1 MYELFHKLL
10 EKDFWLAKMQI
21 LAFFV
26 VLWVFPRFFW
36 ANSFSKFSADIMKFL
51 LQQIFLFISDLLFQ
65 KIYPLLKFKAMPTEL
80 HQRPIFDIFYQAL
93 FCSFTSSK
101 NFVLNVFPSAEGQF
115 LWRGFTLLDKNR
127 SFLEFPSIFRK
138 IKSKRK
144 VFRQS
149 WTKHFQAFS
158 HFDKISVQNKW
169 MWVCVC
175 MSYLTSC
182 RTT

>member
-1 MYELFHKLL
+1 MNVWVLSQVAGKRLLVSQNVNFSIFHS
-10 EKDFWLAKMQI
+10 FVSFSTI
-21 LAFFV
+21 LC
-26 VLWVFPRFFW
+26 PRFFW

-51 LQQIFLFISDLLFQ
+51 LRQIFLFISDLLFL
-65 KIYPLLKFKAMPTEL
+65 KFYPLLKFTAMSTEL
-80 HQRPIFDIFYQAL
+80 HQRSTFDIFYQAL

-101 NFVLNVFPSAEGQF
+101 NFVINVFPSAEGQF
-115 LWRGFTLLDKNR
+115 LWRGFAFLDKNR

-158 HFDKISVQNKW
+158 HFGKISVQNKW
-169 MWVCVC
+169 MWVCV
-175 MSYLTSC
+175 YELPN
-182 RTT
+182 